1 MIFETLDNFFTDA
14 QSYINQFNIWA
25 EQTKPSARA
34 DHLCYKC
41 SDAIEFEFLRGLF
54 ETASCFIYQSI
65 ISNRRIVIIK
75 FKKPLETVL
84 GQVWFLEL
92 SDQKTDG
99 SQTGGFDHLE
109 IFPSA
114 GSIEQLVEQ
123 LTEQKV
129 PLEKIVRPHH
139 TTYDAEIFGS
149 FKVRIEPESL
159 IEKIKKME
167 MI

>member
-1 MIFETLDNFFTDA
+1 M
-14 QSYINQFNIWA
+14 
-25 EQTKPSARA
+25 
-34 DHLCYKC
+34 
-41 SDAIEFEFLRGLF
+41 
-54 ETASCFIYQSI
+54 
-65 ISNRRIVIIK
+65 
-75 FKKPLETVL
+75 

-99 SQTGGFDHLE
+99 SQTSGFDHLE
-109 IFPSA
+109 IYPSS
-114 GSIEQLVEQ
+114 GSVEQLVEQ
-123 LTEQKV
+123 LLEQKV